1 MLLKMGESTIPIL
14 PVLSRGQPDF
24 FFDVTVGN
32 FELVVEDLLSG
43 EWTEDRR
50 SRLSV
55 TIGETPT
62 PPILNELAIFAKRNA
77 TLIRYSL
84 FLDGE
89 EFWKDGSDGLIVAT
103 PTGSTAYSL
112 SVGGPVILSPA
123 SVFSVI
129 PVSSTNPARR
139 PLILS
144 DSISIEIRDLTSPV
158 MVEVILDGQM
168 RLNVDSGPIIIRR
181 AQSDAIFVKLSEERI
196 AALRGKLQK
205 KTDILEDLAQDL
217 PPSAKLVL
225 KVLEYQDKL
234 THRQIIEETMLPAR
248 TVRHALSILMSEG
261 LVKKQ
266 LSLRDSRRGLFMA
279 VKPSER

>member
-1 MLLKMGESTIPIL
+1 
-14 PVLSRGQPDF
+14 
-24 FFDVTVGN
+24 
-32 FELVVEDLLSG
+32 
-43 EWTEDRR
+43 
-50 SRLSV
+50 
-55 TIGETPT
+55 
-62 PPILNELAIFAKRNA
+62 
-77 TLIRYSL
+77 
-84 FLDGE
+84 
-89 EFWKDGSDGLIVAT
+89 
-103 PTGSTAYSL
+103 
-112 SVGGPVILSPA
+112 
-123 SVFSVI
+123 
-129 PVSSTNPARR
+129 
-139 PLILS
+139 
-144 DSISIEIRDLTSPV
+144 
-158 MVEVILDGQM
+158 
-168 RLNVDSGPIIIRR
+168 
-181 AQSDAIFVKLSEERI
+181 VKLSEERI